1 MSKMVYLCTECGGQ
15 HLQWVGQCRHC
26 KAYSTLQE
34 EVVTS
39 VKEKKKPKDETA
51 PVLLNAVEA
60 SDTPR
65 MDTTCSELNRVL
77 GGGLVP
83 GSVVLLGGDPGIG
96 KSTILLQTLAR
107 MTSTYPVLYISGEE
121 SLQQV
126 RMRAQYA
133 GLSDAPMPLLAQTLL
148 ESIMTE
154 IKALKPKI
162 VVLDSIQT
170 VHSEAVP
177 SIPGSVSQVRQVT
190 MRLVEYAKKH
200 EVAVFL
206 VGHVTK
212 EGTIAGPRLLE
223 HMVDTVLYF
232 EGERSGRLRLVR
244 SVKNRFGAV
253 HELGVF
259 AMTDQGLTAVRNP
272 SRLFLSGSERR
283 SSGSVV
289 MATWEGSRPLLVELQ
304 ALVDDAKMPQPRRLS
319 VGLDPQRLSMLLAVL
334 HRHGGLMVQHQDVFV
349 NVVGGLKIV
358 ETASDLPIVLAIV
371 SSLKGLVIDRD
382 CLVFGELGLGGEVRP
397 VQSGMERLQEGAKQ
411 GFTKALVPKANEP
424 SKPIKGMSVYAVSSL
439 SEVLAFVRDQAQS
452 PSQVS

>member
-1 MSKMVYLCTECGGQ
+1 MGKMIYVCTECGGQ
-15 HLQWVGQCRHC
+15 HLQWLGQCRHC
-26 KAYSTLQE
+26 QAYSTLSE
-34 EVVTS
+34 EVIES
-39 VKEKKKPKDETA
+39 VKSTKKRQDDSK
-51 PVLLNAVEA
+51 PVLLNAIDAGEM
-60 SDTPR
+60 PR

-96 KSTILLQTLAR
+96 KSTLLLQTLAR
-107 MTSTYPVLYISGEE
+107 MTEQHAVLYVSGEE

-126 RMRAQYA
+126 HMRAQYA
-133 GLSDAPMPLLAQTLL
+133 GLSDTPMPLLAQTLL
-148 ESIMTE
+148 ESIMAHA
-154 IKALKPKI
+154 KALKPKI
-162 VVLDSIQT
+162 MVLDSIQT
-170 VHSEAVP
+170 IHSEGLPA
-177 SIPGSVSQVRQVT
+177 IPGSVSQVRHVT
-190 MRLVEYAKKH
+190 MRLVEYAKKN

-244 SVKNRFGAV
+244 SVKNRFGAA

-272 SRLFLSGSERR
+272 SRLFLSGSDRR
-283 SSGSVV
+283 TSGSVV

-304 ALVDDAKMPQPRRLS
+304 ALLDDAKMPQPRRLS
-319 VGLDPQRLSMLLAVL
+319 VGLDPQRLSMLLAIL

-349 NVVGGLKIV
+349 NVVGGLKIA
-358 ETASDLPIVLAIV
+358 ETASDVPIVLAIV
-371 SSLKGLVIDRD
+371 SSLKGLIIDRD

-397 VQSGMERLQEGAKQ
+397 VQGGIERLQEGAKQ
-411 GFTKALVPKANEP
+411 GFTKALVPKANMP
-424 SKPIKGMSVYAVSSL
+424 KKPIKGMTVYAVSTL
-439 SEVLAFVRDQAQS
+439 SEVLSFVRDRIHL
-452 PSQVS
+452 VSDN